1 MDLNEY
7 KPNSHR
13 SKTEGTS
20 SPEKKVN
27 PVVTSGVKIKKK
39 SEVSKFKDVFIA
51 EDISNVKSYI
61 FSDVIVPT
69 IKKAILDS
77 VDMLLNGRVSGGKQR
92 GTSYVSYSSISNRNT
107 SRDDYRDSR
116 NSRFDLDDITIA
128 SRGEAEEVL
137 DQMGELIDRYGVV
150 TVADLYDMIKEPAP
164 YTANRYGWTTIR
176 SAEVIRVRDGYML
189 KLLPPKPID

>member
-13 SKTEGTS
+13 SKTENTS
-20 SPEKKVN
+20 VPEKKVN

-107 SRDDYRDSR
+107 RRDDYRDSR
-116 NSRFDLDDITIA
+116 NSRFDLDDITIT

>member
-13 SKTEGTS
+13 SKTENTS
-20 SPEKKVN
+20 VPEKKVKQ
-27 PVVTSGVKIKKK
+27 VVTSGVKIKKK

-92 GTSYVSYSSISNRNT
+92 GTSYVPYGSISNRNT
-107 SRDDYRDSR
+107 RRDDYRDSR

>member
-13 SKTEGTS
+13 SKTENTS
-20 SPEKKVN
+20 VPEKKVKQ
-27 PVVTSGVKIKKK
+27 VVTSGVKIKKK

-107 SRDDYRDSR
+107 RRDDYRDSR

-150 TVADLYDMIKEPAP
+150 TVADLYDMIREPAP

>member
-1 MDLNEY
+1 
-7 KPNSHR
+7 
-13 SKTEGTS
+13 
-20 SPEKKVN
+20 
-27 PVVTSGVKIKKK
+27 
-39 SEVSKFKDVFIA
+39 
-51 EDISNVKSYI
+51 
-61 FSDVIVPT
+61 
-69 IKKAILDS
+69 
-77 VDMLLNGRVSGGKQR
+77 MLLNGRVSGGKQR

-107 SRDDYRDSR
+107 RRDDYRDSR

-150 TVADLYDMIKEPAP
+150 TVADLYDMIREPAP